1 MSEDKLLEKN
11 GMDLV
16 SALTETARL
25 HSESLSS
32 IAHEIARRLV
42 SGATIFWCGNGGSA
56 AESQHMAAELS
67 GTFKFD
73 RPPLSSISLTSNSSA
88 ITSIAN
94 DFEFDY
100 VFERQIKGFSKAGDI
115 LIGYSTSGK
124 SKNVLRAIQ
133 EARKRNVLTVAF
145 VGISEGPISKAA
157 DLAFHA
163 QSSDTPRIQEIHTVL
178 GHTLCEI
185 IEKVAFDDAGN

>member
-1 MSEDKLLEKN
+1 MNENNLLEEN

-16 SALTETARL
+16 SALTETIRL
-25 HSESLSS
+25 HKEQLHKVACD
-32 IAHEIARRLV
+32 IAERLL

-67 GTFKFD
+67 GTFKFN
-73 RPPLSSISLTSNSSA
+73 RPPLASISLTSNSSA

-100 VFERQIKGFSKAGDI
+100 VFERQIVGFSKPGDI
-115 LIGYSTSGK
+115 LIGYSTSGT
-124 SKNVLRAIQ
+124 SKNVLRAMQ
-133 EARKRNVLTVAF
+133 AARKKNVLTVAF
-145 VGISEGPISKAA
+145 VGISEGSISTAA
-157 DLAFHA
+157 DVAFHA
-163 QSSDTPRIQEIHTVL
+163 QSKDTPRIQEIHTLL

-185 IEKVAFDDAGN
+185 IEKATFDEPRD